1 MKKVLT
7 NEERQKLIK
16 KSHINA
22 VNKLNEE
29 LKAFAKET
37 GEDEPLLYEDIW
49 TTFTLSNLR
58 VEDGYF
64 KYKYDGKEEEINM
77 IRHYENYNEDGSDHW
92 EEEDG
97 VDSIMDYV
105 KFYRKCL
112 RLSKKFWNTDTEKLE
127 NLITAINELKA
138 RVGIKATIRD
148 YGIDE
153 TDFLNRLD
161 DMVEQA
167 FDDQCTG
174 ANPRYP
180 LMSEIKQMYLNAYYG
195 N

>member
-37 GEDEPLLYEDIW
+37 DEEEPLLYEDIW

-112 RLSKKFWNTDTEKLE
+112 RLSKKFWNTDTEKLDAMYE
-127 NLITAINELKA
+127 SDDDSPSA
-138 RVGIKATIRD
+138 
-148 YGIDE
+148 YDE
-153 TDFLNRLD
+153 D
-161 DMVEQA
+161 
-167 FDDQCTG
+167 
-174 ANPRYP
+174 
-180 LMSEIKQMYLNAYYG
+180 
-195 N
+195 